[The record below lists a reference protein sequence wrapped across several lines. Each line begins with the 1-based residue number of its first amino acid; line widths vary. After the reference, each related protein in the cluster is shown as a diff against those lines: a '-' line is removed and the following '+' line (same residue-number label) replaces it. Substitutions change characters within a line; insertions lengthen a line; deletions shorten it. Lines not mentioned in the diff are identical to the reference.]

1 MADHP
6 EKKDTNI
13 PVAMP
18 SSMKN
23 IIVGYADDKGISTSE
38 MGFNIFSDW
47 IESKKREANLSNK
60 LLGIKVL
67 SE

>member
-1 MADHP
+1 MSTHP

-13 PVAMP
+13 PISMP
-18 SSMKN
+18 SSMKS
-23 IIVGYADDKGISTSE
+23 IIVGYAEAADITASE
-38 MGFNIFSDW
+38 MGYAILLEW
-47 IESKKREANLSNK
+47 IESKKSEANLLNK